1 MSASIF
7 PRTLTH
13 EMSKLGM
20 WLFLATEV
28 LLFAGLFSTYGV
40 YRYWYGAEFKSAAQE
55 LSVTLG
61 AVNTVILLFSSFTV
75 AWAVDTV
82 KRNLIKATKTLLW
95 VTLLCGFAFLTVK
108 YFEYS
113 AKIHHGLFP
122 SQLAMDNQELDKG
135 KIIFF
140 FQYFIMTGVH
150 GLHVVI
156 GIGIWIYILT
166 KLNKGTLNSEYYT
179 HIEVGGLYWHLVDL
193 IWIFVFPLLYLVA

>member
-1 MSASIF
+1 MSTDIF

-13 EMSKLGM
+13 EMSKLAM

-40 YRYWYGAEFKSAAQE
+40 YRYWYGEEFKLAAHK
-55 LSVTLG
+55 LSIPLG

-75 AWAVDTV
+75 AWSVDAI
-82 KRNLIKATKTLLW
+82 KRNLIKTTKVLLLIT
-95 VTLLCGFAFLTVK
+95 VLCGSVFLAVK

-113 AKIHHGLFP
+113 DKIHHGLFP
-122 SQLAMDNQELDKG
+122 SQLAVDDLGLSKG

-140 FQYFIMTGVH
+140 FQYFLMTGVH
-150 GLHVVI
+150 GLHVII
-156 GIGIWIYILT
+156 GMGVWMYVLA
-166 KLNKGTLNSEYYT
+166 KLHKGTLNSEYYT
-179 HIEVGGLYWHLVDL
+179 HVEVGGLYWHLVDL